1 MSHRDTLSALA
12 DARPRSLDPSGQPD
26 PALIMAHPRSAS
38 ATRTAR
44 RPVGRLVL
52 AGALP
57 AVALAAT
64 GAILLNN
71 AAGPEAP
78 LVQPAV
84 SSPAPVD
91 VPADAGGLLLVAAEH
106 SESAPATAGR
116 YWVVRAEHGEGAR
129 RAQDELW
136 LATAPGLPSAAYSR
150 AADGGSWT
158 SRPMQSHTRENNFLL
173 AGQPRSARE
182 LATLPTT
189 PAKLKDKLL
198 TWYADSDA
206 AEGRDGFLFHS
217 GAALVLDL
225 PVSPQVRAAAYRML
239 AAMPEVASLGRVTDQ
254 LGRPGVAVAVTRQ
267 GDFGEAQ
274 TRLIIDPA
282 TGQALAQEAWVADN
296 PGSWTAVIAAR
307 WSDDG
312 LPEASSLR

>member
-1 MSHRDTLSALA
+1 MSHRGTLSALA

-26 PALIMAHPRSAS
+26 PTLIMAHSRPEST
-38 ATRTAR
+38 TRTAR

-71 AAGPEAP
+71 ASGPGASP
-78 LVQPAV
+78 AQPAV
-84 SSPAPVD
+84 SSPA
-91 VPADAGGLLLVAAEH
+91 PADAGGLLLVAAER

-136 LATAPGLPSAAYSR
+136 LATTPGLPSAAYVR

-158 SRPMQSHTRENNFLL
+158 SRPMQGHPGENNVLL

-182 LATLPTT
+182 LAALPAS

-198 TWYADSDA
+198 TWYADTGA
-206 AEGRDGFLFHS
+206 AEGRDRFLFHS

-239 AAMPEVASLGRVTDQ
+239 AAMPGVTSLGRVTDQ
-254 LGRPGVAVAVTRQ
+254 LGRPGVAVAVTHQ
-267 GDFGEAQ
+267 GDFGAAQ
-274 TRLIIDPA
+274 TRLIVDPA
-282 TGQALAQEAWVADN
+282 TGQALAQETWVADS
-296 PGSWTAVIAAR
+296 PASWTAVIAAR

-312 LPEASSLR
+312 LPEASALR